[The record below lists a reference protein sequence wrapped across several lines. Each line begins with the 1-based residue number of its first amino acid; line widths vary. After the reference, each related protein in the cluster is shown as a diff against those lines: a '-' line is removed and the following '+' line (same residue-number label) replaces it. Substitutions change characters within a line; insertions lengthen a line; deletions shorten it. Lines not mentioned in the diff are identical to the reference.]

1 MFLKHTEK
9 QSLKETEG
17 IKKNKMEILEV
28 KNNWKH
34 RNKLNS
40 SMQIPEERV
49 SEIEGGQAEIIQSEK
64 KKKKSNLNNKEK
76 KGWGKKKRHKV

>member
-64 KKKKSNLNNKEK
+64 KKKIQSEQQREK
-76 KGWGKKKRHKV
+76 RLGKKKRHKV

>member
-64 KKKKSNLNNKEK
+64 KKKNPIWTTKRKKVGEK
-76 KGWGKKKRHKV
+76 KKA

>member
-64 KKKKSNLNNKEK
+64 KKKIQSEQQREK
-76 KGWGKKKRHKV
+76 RLGKKKKA